1 MSDIYRQ
8 QSKEYYNKLACLIG
22 KDPPG
27 RSTPVT
33 HRHHEEHSTYQGRG
47 GQSHFGEG
55 GGTRTGP
62 PSFTPK
68 GEKSLVDLIFSELK
82 WGWEHLW

>member
-8 QSKEYYNKLACLIG
+8 QSKEYYSKLAVLIG

-27 RSTPVT
+27 RSEPVK
-33 HRHHEEHSTYQGRG
+33 HRHHEPHSTYQGRG
-47 GQSHFGEG
+47 GQSHYGSG

-62 PSFTPK
+62 VSFTPHK
-68 GEKSLVDLIFSELK
+68 GKSLTEML
-82 WGWEHLW
+82 WGEVKFVWDKIW

>member
-8 QSKEYYNKLACLIG
+8 QSKEYYSKLAVLIG

-27 RSTPVT
+27 RSEPVK

-55 GGTRTGP
+55 PGTRTGP

-68 GEKSLVDLIFSELK
+68 SEKSLTEML
-82 WGWEHLW
+82 WGEVKFVWEKIW